1 MSKNKFTAAAQA
13 DNNKTPGLGS
23 LIRPKKDV
31 EEVVWMDTSKIY
43 SNPQVRTHFD
53 PEEIEALAKT
63 LKGGKQKQAI
73 TVFPADIDGKHCIYI
88 GERRW
93 RACKFN
99 NEPVRAFVDRSLA
112 KGLTTHERIIGQLV
126 ENVARNDLTALELA
140 KAFDDL
146 RKEGMKVVDIAD
158 SIGRKPPFVSK
169 HLKLLEMPESVVEL
183 YNKNIVTYVET
194 LNILSELYKANP
206 ESAEQLIAQAEEQ
219 GGLGRP
225 EAQKWLDIAKGK
237 IKPGE
242 SKSDNGQTPPENND
256 QMLTE
261 SGNANSNTQPTE
273 HQEPVIAANPR
284 ANGSEQTVVTDSS
297 NNEAST
303 QPTEHQEPVT
313 TANPQANGSEQ
324 TVVVTDSSNNEASTQ
339 PTEHQEPVTAVNPQA
354 NGSEQTVV
362 VTDSSNN
369 DANTQPTEHQG
380 PVITSNPLVS
390 NPNVQAM
397 QTKVLVMIDN
407 EEYELLTNKP
417 SEDGEDGEAMVWVRG
432 CDGFDIEVPSSDCT
446 LIRVELID

>member
-1 MSKNKFTAAAQA
+1 MSKNKFTAAARA

-73 TVFPADIDGKHCIYI
+73 TVFPADEDGRHCIYI

-140 KAFDDL
+140 TAFDDL
-146 RKEGMKVVDIAD
+146 RKEGMKVVDIAE
-158 SIGRKPPFVSK
+158 SIGKKSPFVSK

-194 LNILSELYKANP
+194 LNILSELYKVSP

-225 EAQKWLDIAKGK
+225 EAQRWLDAAKGK
-237 IKPGE
+237 IKPTEPLSG
-242 SKSDNGQTPPENND
+242 NGPTLPEN
-256 QMLTE
+256 QSQITVE
-261 SGNANSNTQPTE
+261 SGNSNSNCQSTE
-273 HQEPVIAANPR
+273 PQESA
-284 ANGSEQTVVTDSS
+284 
-297 NNEAST
+297 
-303 QPTEHQEPVT
+303 T
-313 TANPQANGSEQ
+313 TANPQVNSAEQTDGSHNEDSSPPTEPQELVTTTNPQTNGAEQ
-324 TVVVTDSSNNEASTQ
+324 TVIATDGSHNEVNSP
-339 PTEHQEPVTAVNPQA
+339 PTEPQE
-354 NGSEQTVV
+354 S
-362 VTDSSNN
+362 
-369 DANTQPTEHQG
+369 
-380 PVITSNPLVS
+380 ITSLQVS
-390 NPNVQAM
+390 NQSVPSL

-407 EEYELLTNKP
+407 EEYELLTSKP
-417 SEDGEDGEAMVWVRG
+417 SEDGDDGEAMVWVRG
-432 CDGFDIEVPSSDCT
+432 SDGFDIEVPSSDCT

>member
-1 MSKNKFTAAAQA
+1 MSKNKFAAAARA

-73 TVFPADIDGKHCIYI
+73 TVFPADENGRHCIYI

-146 RKEGMKVVDIAD
+146 RKEGMKVVDIAE

-169 HLKLLEMPESVVEL
+169 HLKLLEMPEAVVEL

-194 LNILSELYKANP
+194 LNILSELHKVSP
-206 ESAEQLIAQAEEQ
+206 ESAEQLIAQAEAQ

-225 EAQKWLDIAKGK
+225 EAQRWLDVAKGK
-237 IKPGE
+237 IKSTEPL
-242 SKSDNGQTPPENND
+242 SDNGPTSLEN
-256 QMLTE
+256 QSQITAE
-261 SGNANSNTQPTE
+261 SANSNSQPTE
-273 HQEPVIAANPR
+273 TQKLATTANPL
-284 ANGSEQTVVTDSS
+284 ANDAEQTVIATDGSD
-297 NNEAST
+297 NEGNTQST
-303 QPTEHQEPVT
+303 EPKEPIT
-313 TANPQANGSEQ
+313 TANPQVNGTEHESNHNGDNTQSTELQELGISANSQTTSVVATDGSH
-324 TVVVTDSSNNEASTQ
+324 NEANTL
-339 PTEHQEPVTAVNPQA
+339 PTEPQEPV
-354 NGSEQTVV
+354 
-362 VTDSSNN
+362 
-369 DANTQPTEHQG
+369 
-380 PVITSNPLVS
+380 ITTNSLVS
-390 NPNVQAM
+390 NLSMQSL

-417 SEDGEDGEAMVWVRG
+417 SEDGDDGEAMVWVRG
-432 CDGFDIEVPSSDCT
+432 SDGFDIEVPSSDCT

>member
-1 MSKNKFTAAAQA
+1 MMMSKNKFAAAARA
-13 DNNKTPGLGS
+13 DNNKTPALGS

-43 SNPQVRTHFD
+43 SNPQVRTYFD

-73 TVFPADIDGKHCIYI
+73 TVFPADEDGRYCIYI

-93 RACKFN
+93 RACKLN

-112 KGLTTHERIIGQLV
+112 KGLTTHDRIIGQLV

-146 RKEGMKVVDIAD
+146 RQAGMKVVDIAE
-158 SIGRKPPFVSK
+158 SIGKKSPFVSK
-169 HLKLLEMPESVVEL
+169 HLKLLEMPEAVVEL

-194 LNILSELYKANP
+194 LNILSELYKISP
-206 ESAEQLIAQAEEQ
+206 ESAEQLIAQAEDQ

-237 IKPGE
+237 IKLTEPLNDNAL
-242 SKSDNGQTPPENND
+242 KSPEN
-256 QMLTE
+256 QSQIPTE
-261 SGNANSNTQPTE
+261 SGIPTSNSQPTE
-273 HQEPVIAANPR
+273 PQEPVITATPQII
-284 ANGSEQTVVTDSS
+284 GIEQTVIAIDGSH
-297 NNEAST
+297 NE
-303 QPTEHQEPVT
+303 
-313 TANPQANGSEQ
+313 
-324 TVVVTDSSNNEASTQ
+324 
-339 PTEHQEPVTAVNPQA
+339 
-354 NGSEQTVV
+354 
-362 VTDSSNN
+362 
-369 DANTQPTEHQG
+369 ANTQPTEPQESL
-380 PVITSNPLVS
+380 ITSNRLVS
-390 NPNVQAM
+390 NQNVQPL

-417 SEDGEDGEAMVWVRG
+417 SEDGDDGEAMVWVRG
-432 CDGFDIEVPSSDCT
+432 SDGFDIEVPSSDCT

>member
-1 MSKNKFTAAAQA
+1 MSKNKFAAAARA
-13 DNNKTPGLGS
+13 DNNKTPALGS

-43 SNPQVRTHFD
+43 SNPQVRTYFD

-73 TVFPADIDGKHCIYI
+73 TLFPADEDGRYCIYI

-93 RACKFN
+93 RACKLN

-112 KGLTTHERIIGQLV
+112 KGLTTHDRIIGQLV

-146 RKEGMKVVDIAD
+146 RQAGMKVVDIAE
-158 SIGRKPPFVSK
+158 SIGKKSPFVSK
-169 HLKLLEMPESVVEL
+169 HLKLLEMPGSVVEL

-194 LNILSELYKANP
+194 LNILSELYKISP
-206 ESAEQLIAQAEEQ
+206 ESAEQLIAQAEDQ

-237 IKPGE
+237 IKLTAPLNDNAL
-242 SKSDNGQTPPENND
+242 KSPEN
-256 QMLTE
+256 QSQIPAE
-261 SGNANSNTQPTE
+261 SGIPTSNSQPTE
-273 HQEPVIAANPR
+273 PQEPVI
-284 ANGSEQTVVTDSS
+284 
-297 NNEAST
+297 
-303 QPTEHQEPVT
+303 
-313 TANPQANGSEQ
+313 TANPQIIDIEQ
-324 TVVVTDSSNNEASTQ
+324 TAIAIDDSHNK
-339 PTEHQEPVTAVNPQA
+339 
-354 NGSEQTVV
+354 
-362 VTDSSNN
+362 
-369 DANTQPTEHQG
+369 ANTQPTEPQESL
-380 PVITSNPLVS
+380 ITSNRLVS
-390 NPNVQAM
+390 NQSM
-397 QTKVLVMIDN
+397 QSLQTKVLVMIDN

-417 SEDGEDGEAMVWVRG
+417 SEDGDDGEAMVWVRG
-432 CDGFDIEVPSSDCT
+432 SDGFDIEVPSSDCT

>member
-1 MSKNKFTAAAQA
+1 MSKNKFTAAARA
-13 DNNKTPGLGS
+13 DNNKTPELGS

-73 TVFPADIDGKHCIYI
+73 TVFPADEDGRHCIYI

-99 NEPVRAFVDRSLA
+99 KEPVRAFIDRSLA

-146 RKEGMKVVDIAD
+146 RKEGMKVVDIAE

-169 HLKLLEMPESVVEL
+169 HLKLLEMPEAVVEI

-194 LNILSELYKANP
+194 LNILSELHKVSP
-206 ESAEQLIAQAEEQ
+206 ESAEQLIAQAEAQ

-225 EAQKWLDIAKGK
+225 EAQRWLDVAKGK
-237 IKPGE
+237 IKSTEPL
-242 SKSDNGQTPPENND
+242 SDNGPTSLENQSQITAESENSNS
-256 QMLTE
+256 QLTE
-261 SGNANSNTQPTE
+261 ALELDTT
-273 HQEPVIAANPR
+273 VNPLT
-284 ANGSEQTVVTDSS
+284 NGAEQTVIATDGSDHEG
-297 NNEAST
+297 NTQST
-303 QPTEHQEPVT
+303 ESQGPVT
-313 TANPQANGSEQ
+313 TANPQVING
-324 TVVVTDSSNNEASTQ
+324 
-339 PTEHQEPVTAVNPQA
+339 TEYDGSHSGYNTLPIEPQEL
-354 NGSEQTVV
+354 
-362 VTDSSNN
+362 
-369 DANTQPTEHQG
+369 
-380 PVITSNPLVS
+380 VITANPLVS
-390 NPNVQAM
+390 NLSVQSL

-417 SEDGEDGEAMVWVRG
+417 SEDGDDGEAMVWVRG
-432 CDGFDIEVPSSDCT
+432 SDGFDIEVPSSDCT

>member
-1 MSKNKFTAAAQA
+1 MSKNKFAAAARA
-13 DNNKTPGLGS
+13 DNNKTPALGS

-43 SNPQVRTHFD
+43 SNPQVRTYFD

-73 TVFPADIDGKHCIYI
+73 TLFPADEDGRYCIYI

-93 RACKFN
+93 RACKLN

-112 KGLTTHERIIGQLV
+112 KGLTTHDRIIGQLV

-146 RKEGMKVVDIAD
+146 RQAGMKVVDIAE
-158 SIGRKPPFVSK
+158 SIGKKSPFVSK
-169 HLKLLEMPESVVEL
+169 HLKLLEMPGSVVEL

-194 LNILSELYKANP
+194 LNILSELYKISP
-206 ESAEQLIAQAEEQ
+206 ESAAQLIAQAENQ

-237 IKPGE
+237 IK
-242 SKSDNGQTPPENND
+242 
-256 QMLTE
+256 LTE
-261 SGNANSNTQPTE
+261 PLNDNALNSSQIPAESGIPTSNSQPTE
-273 HQEPVIAANPR
+273 PQEPDI
-284 ANGSEQTVVTDSS
+284 
-297 NNEAST
+297 
-303 QPTEHQEPVT
+303 
-313 TANPQANGSEQ
+313 TANPQIIGIEQ
-324 TVVVTDSSNNEASTQ
+324 TVIAIDGSHNE
-339 PTEHQEPVTAVNPQA
+339 
-354 NGSEQTVV
+354 
-362 VTDSSNN
+362 
-369 DANTQPTEHQG
+369 ANTQPTEPQESL
-380 PVITSNPLVS
+380 ITSNRQVS
-390 NPNVQAM
+390 NQSVQSL

-417 SEDGEDGEAMVWVRG
+417 SEDGDDGEAMVWVRG
-432 CDGFDIEVPSSDCT
+432 SDGFDIEVPSSDCT